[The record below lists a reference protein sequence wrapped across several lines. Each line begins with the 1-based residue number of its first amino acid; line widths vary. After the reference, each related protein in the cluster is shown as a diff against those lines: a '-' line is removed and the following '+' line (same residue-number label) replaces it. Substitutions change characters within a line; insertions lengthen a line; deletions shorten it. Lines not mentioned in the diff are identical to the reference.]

1 LNNLQIGRAARA
13 LRHRLGLRQADIAE
27 RVGLGHDLVSRIE
40 RGRIDGMTVHTLRRL
55 FDGFDAEV
63 VLLIRWRGGE
73 LDRVMDRRHA
83 TLAETVTERLVRLGW
98 NVLPEVSFSQYGER
112 GSIDLLAWHAPTRT
126 LLVIEL
132 KTELTSIEETIRRHD
147 VKERL
152 AATIG
157 LERFGARP
165 AAIAR
170 LLVLPDER
178 TPRRHV
184 AAFDNVLRRAYPG
197 RGQSVREWLAT
208 PSGPMGGLIF
218 VPSTDGTRLGQ
229 RMSPVRR
236 VQRSRAPRLPRQTPS
251 VANRSGT

>member
-1 LNNLQIGRAARA
+1 VNNLQVGRAARA

-40 RGRIDGMTVHTLRRL
+40 RGRIDGMTIRTLRRL

-63 VLLIRWRGGE
+63 VLTIRWRGGE

-83 TLAETVTERLVRLGW
+83 TLAETVTKRLVRLRW
-98 NVLPEVSFSQYGER
+98 TVLPEVSFSEYGER

-126 LLVIEL
+126 VLVIEL

-170 LLVLPDER
+170 LLVLPGER

-184 AAFDNVLRRAYPG
+184 AAFDNVLRRAYPARG
-197 RGQSVREWLAT
+197 RSAREWLSA
-208 PSGPMGGLIF
+208 PSGPMSGLIF
-218 VPSTDGTRLGQ
+218 VPSTDGTRVGQ
-229 RMSPVRR
+229 RVSPVRR
-236 VQRSRAPRLPRQTPS
+236 VHRSRASWLPRQTPS
-251 VANRSGT
+251 PNDPSGS